1 MTPRQSALT
10 IDNDNAIDEVFSA
23 FAQALSNFGID
34 GLDYQFKS
42 RKLGARYGHVKNLRA
57 SYHLYLSGH
66 YLGDLKLFADHE
78 IDETD
83 LKQVEQLVSLL
94 TLKLSSLLAS

>member
-10 IDNDNAIDEVFSA
+10 IDSEDAIEEVFSA
-23 FAQALSNFGID
+23 FAKALSNFGVD
-34 GLDYQFKS
+34 GLNYQFTS
-42 RKLGARYGHVKNLRA
+42 RNLSASFGQLSQLRA

-66 YLGDLKLFADHE
+66 YLGDLKLFADE
-78 IDETD
+78 TIDETD